1 MFDDGL
7 MRRRVDQEMELER
20 TMKQKLSALHANR
33 RRSSLAQCCSFV
45 IVRHH
50 VKSDGSAPL
59 LVRH

>member
-33 RRSSLAQCCSFV
+33 RRSSLAQ
-45 IVRHH
+45 
-50 VKSDGSAPL
+50 
-59 LVRH
+59 